1 MHILIEKIDKDLD
14 DDFIQIE
21 NTVQILR
28 ENLRDVAKENTRWI
42 KTFKNSNLNA
52 KKTGG
57 WFDLECKTMKKA
69 VNDYRKNYQQALK
82 FMYEK

>member
-1 MHILIEKIDKDLD
+1 MRYTNI
-14 DDFIQIE
+14 
-21 NTVQILR
+21 
-28 ENLRDVAKENTRWI
+28 
-42 KTFKNSNLNA
+42 FKNGYLNA

>member
-1 MHILIEKIDKDLD
+1 MWQKKLWGIQTFSKIGY
-14 DDFIQIE
+14 
-21 NTVQILR
+21 
-28 ENLRDVAKENTRWI
+28 
-42 KTFKNSNLNA
+42 LNA